1 MDYASILWLVL
12 MVGFLIAESATVA
25 LVSIWFAVGA
35 LTALIASLLHAQLW
49 VQVTVFL
56 AVSCLLLALL
66 RPLVR
71 KFINPRIVKTNV
83 DSVIGT
89 VGKVTQT
96 VDNLAPSGQ
105 VKLGAMEWTA
115 RSVSGDVIPE
125 GTLVR
130 VERIEGVKVFVVPA
144 EISAEVK

>member
-1 MDYASILWLVL
+1 MEYAAILWFGI
-12 MVGFLIAESATVA
+12 MVVFLIAESSTVA
-25 LVSIWFAVGA
+25 LVSLWFAVGA
-35 LTALIASLLHAQLW
+35 LAALILSLLQVQLW
-49 VQVTVFL
+49 VQVVVFL
-56 AVSCLLLALL
+56 AVSCVLLALL

-71 KFINPRIVKTNV
+71 KFITPKIVKTNV
-83 DSVIGT
+83 DSVVGT

-96 VDNLAPSGQ
+96 IDNLAPAGQ

-125 GTLVR
+125 GSLVR
-130 VERIEGVKVFVVPA
+130 VERIEGVKVFVAPA

>member
-1 MDYASILWLVL
+1 MEYLSILWFLMMVAFLV
-12 MVGFLIAESATVA
+12 AESSTVA

-35 LTALIASLLHAQLW
+35 LAALIASLLQAQLW
-49 VQVTVFL
+49 VQITVFL
-56 AVSCLLLALL
+56 AVSCVLLALL

-71 KFINPRIVKTNV
+71 KFLNPRIVKTNV
-83 DSVIGT
+83 DSIIGT

-96 VDNLAPSGQ
+96 IDNLASAGQ

-130 VERIEGVKVFVVPA
+130 VERIEGVKVFVTPA